1 MSEDDAGRLR
11 ETVARHAQLTGS
23 PVADDL
29 LADWDVA
36 LCRFTAVV
44 PRDYKRVLEATRRA
58 EQDGRPVEE
67 AIMDAA
73 RG

>member
-1 MSEDDAGRLR
+1 MLMAGSWLAGR
-11 ETVARHAQLTGS
+11 
-23 PVADDL
+23 

-58 EQDGRPVEE
+58 REEGRPVDE
-67 AIMDAA
+67 AIMEAA
-73 RG
+73 RA